1 MFSSYV
7 RLKYRFIEREPKST
21 PVVVEVEGLGHDNDC
36 SGRMGVDAL
45 DKHLFAVIAPIL
57 FVRYPIQAHD
67 LRFES

>member
-21 PVVVEVEGLGHDNDC
+21 SVVVEVEGLGHDNDC

-45 DKHLFAVIAPIL
+45 DKH
-57 FVRYPIQAHD
+57 FVCCDRSDTLRTLSYP
-67 LRFES
+67 SS